1 MYYVVNGLPAVNY
14 PNVCTSAPVHKKA
27 FCKEHLDFLS
37 AKHPSVPTDI
47 HVFKHC
53 GVLKDNDRPEGKCI
67 QLYVL
72 IFINQNIL
80 KAYGENE
87 INFTY

>member
-1 MYYVVNGLPAVNY
+1 MFALLPQSTKRHFARNIWIFY
-14 PNVCTSAPVHKKA
+14 LQSTLLYQLTSM
-27 FCKEHLDFLS
+27 F
-37 AKHPSVPTDI
+37 
-47 HVFKHC
+47 FKHC

-80 KAYGENE
+80 KAYDKNE

>member
-1 MYYVVNGLPAVNY
+1 M
-14 PNVCTSAPVHKKA
+14 
-27 FCKEHLDFLS
+27 F
-37 AKHPSVPTDI
+37 
-47 HVFKHC
+47 FKHC

-80 KAYGENE
+80 KAYDKNE